1 MTRHFEAVVI
11 GASSGGLEAFST
23 ILPQLP
29 ADFPLPIA
37 IVQHRS
43 PESGESMAQ
52 CLDAKTPLR
61 VKEAIDK
68 ERLQPGTAYVAPADY
83 HLLIEEDRTF
93 SLSVDERVLYCR
105 PAVDVLFESAAEV
118 YEDRLIAI
126 LLTGSNS
133 DGAAGLKSVMQHG
146 GLTIVQDPD
155 TAHADTMPRE
165 ALRET
170 QADHVVALEEI
181 GPLLM
186 RHCTHVTPVDFA

>member
-1 MTRHFEAVVI
+1 MTRHFEAVVV

-23 ILPQLP
+23 ILPHLP
-29 ADFPLPIA
+29 GDFPVPIA

-43 PESGESMAQ
+43 PESGESLTQ

-61 VKEAIDK
+61 VKEAFDK
-68 ERLQPGTAYVAPADY
+68 EPLQPGTICFAPADY
-83 HLLIEEDRTF
+83 HLLVEEDRTF
-93 SLSVDERVLYCR
+93 SLSVDQRELYCR

-118 YEDRLIAI
+118 YGDRLIAV
-126 LLTGSNS
+126 LLTGANS
-133 DGAAGLKSVMQHG
+133 DGAAGLKRVVKHG

-170 QADHVVALEEI
+170 QVDHVVALEDI

-186 RHCTHVTPVDFA
+186 RYCTPVTRMEHA

>member
-1 MTRHFEAVVI
+1 MTRRFEAVVV
-11 GASSGGLEAFST
+11 GASLGGLEVFST
-23 ILPQLP
+23 ILPRLP

-43 PESGESMAQ
+43 PESGDSLAQ
-52 CLDAKTPLR
+52 CFDAKTKLR

-68 ERLQPGTAYVAPADY
+68 EPLQSGTAYVAPADY

-118 YEDRLIAI
+118 YEDRLIAV
-126 LLTGSNS
+126 LLTGANN
-133 DGAAGLKSVMQHG
+133 DGAAGLKCVVQHG

-170 QADHVVALEEI
+170 QADHVVPLDQI
-181 GPLLM
+181 GPLLI
-186 RHCTHVTPVDFA
+186 RHCTHVTPVAFA